1 MQVIDNVLEESNDE
15 GWGQLTDVS
24 QSLAGL

>member
-24 QSLAGL
+24 HSLADL